1 MKDQMLVL
9 LACACLVACTESPRV
24 APITMTDPGTLQ
36 AMYLEVYTMA
46 QDRTCSD
53 PSACS
58 SLPLGSK
65 ACGGP
70 QTYLVYSKERVN
82 ETELLAKVTQLGVYE
97 GEYNR
102 EHSVYSTCNLAN
114 PANPACVDGVC
125 VDLDQSQ

>member
-1 MKDQMLVL
+1 MKNKTLVL
-9 LACACLVACTESPRV
+9 LACACLAACTESQRV
-24 APITMTDPGTLQ
+24 APITTTDPGTLQ
-36 AMYLEVYTMA
+36 AMYLEVYAMA

-53 PSACS
+53 PSACA

-97 GEYNR
+97 CEYNR
-102 EHSVYSTCNLAN
+102 EHSVLSTCNVTLA
-114 PANPACVDGVC
+114 ASPACVDGVC
-125 VDLDQSQ
+125 LDIGQSQ